1 MGRKLIREDGRPL
14 TDAEKAKRYRAAA
27 ALRREKAVV
36 ALMQARRS
44 AALALKGVDQH
55 GIAAL
60 VERLEPSQPVILAV
74 DEGGGGY
81 ATITRDLSPAFALR
95 VVRAVLMDLREARP
109 DRDLTDEELMIDDCL
124 EVLARLD
131 ADEEDD

>member
-1 MGRKLIREDGRPL
+1 M
-14 TDAEKAKRYRAAA
+14 TDFDDR
-27 ALRREKAVV
+27 LR
-36 ALMQARRS
+36 
-44 AALALKGVDQH
+44 
-55 GIAAL
+55 AL

-74 DEGGGGY
+74 DEGRGGY

-109 DRDLTDEELMIDDCL
+109 AGDLAAEELMIDDCL